1 MSQFLNICILPAS
14 IQNFGLV
21 IYVEINLLDKSRV
34 WKLLAKNFLQ
44 SETPMIDKRS
54 EQPSPVLLENREW
67 SRVETPAFLW
77 LEDNGVCIFVAATS
91 RASAFVLFT
100 TGDTSLVSVNRALD
114 PREHKVTL
122 EILLSGICPF
132 TTLYLYSYPIISFI
146 WRDDFFI
153 HLIIALFLKGSEH

>member
-100 TGDTSLVSVNRALD
+100 TGDTSLVSVNSRARNKPPWSLKFHNHG
-114 PREHKVTL
+114 E
-122 EILLSGICPF
+122 GIFC
-132 TTLYLYSYPIISFI
+132 TRANIYLHFHI
-146 WRDDFFI
+146 WESI
-153 HLIIALFLKGSEH
+153 NGMINVC